1 VTRNLIFRVHR
12 APFSVRK
19 ADRAVM
25 HIAPREKK
33 SIAASSQ
40 PILLKLARNHSLY
53 FFIVFVDVFFVTFDR
68 SSC

>member
-1 VTRNLIFRVHR
+1 
-12 APFSVRK
+12 VRK

-53 FFIVFVDVFFVTFDR
+53 FFIVFVDVFLLHLIVPLVKKN
-68 SSC
+68 